1 MEVFD
6 REQWAVLMRHFE
18 TALLYG
24 LVPIVAI
31 ALVVAVLCAAT
42 GSFRLMRFAFFF
54 AILGAGF
61 GLLLG
66 ASRAP
71 AVNAF
76 LPALITLI
84 GGLVIYAFPKENP
97 AMSLLSDEG
106 EDTPPPRLVRQF
118 VIVALASLVMSSV
131 AGANFGS
138 SVRADYEAFLRQE
151 ARDLLLYETVELPV
165 EREQIRRALGLD
177 VDATQ

>member
-1 MEVFD
+1 MVIFD
-6 REQWAVLMRHFE
+6 PDQWDVLLRHFE

-24 LVPIVAI
+24 IVPIVAI
-31 ALVVAVLCAAT
+31 ALIVALLCGVT
-42 GSFRLMRFAFFF
+42 GSWRLMRFAFFF
-54 AILGAGF
+54 AVLGAGF

-97 AMSLLSDEG
+97 AMSLLADPG
-106 EDTPPPRLVRQF
+106 ETPEPQIVRQF
-118 VIVALASLVMSSV
+118 VLVALASLVMSSV

-138 SVRADYEAFLRQE
+138 SVRADHEAFLREE
-151 ARDLLLYETVELPV
+151 ARDLLLYETIELPI
-165 EREQIRRALGLD
+165 ELEQIRRALNLSD
-177 VDATQ
+177 